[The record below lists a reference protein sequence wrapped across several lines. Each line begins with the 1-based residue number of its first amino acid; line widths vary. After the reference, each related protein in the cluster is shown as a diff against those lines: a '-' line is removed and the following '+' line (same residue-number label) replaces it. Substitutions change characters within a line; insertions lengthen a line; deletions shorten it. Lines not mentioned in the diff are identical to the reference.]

1 MDGTLAHSNEDDF
14 YYFCKQAGVI
24 VFRDT
29 RGWPGEY
36 FIRRGHHI
44 ILLHPALQGYIFL
57 WVAFHELAH
66 YWLHTPEV
74 QFFYG
79 TETKIDLQADRIA
92 TPAVIPKPWL
102 KDPGLFGLF
111 EQGYPPGLLEAR
123 KVIFERFQT

>member
-74 QFFYG
+74 QFFYKLI
-79 TETKIDLQADRIA
+79 E
-92 TPAVIPKPWL
+92 
-102 KDPGLFGLF
+102 
-111 EQGYPPGLLEAR
+111 
-123 KVIFERFQT
+123 